1 MLRKLLLVSAL
12 VAETVL
18 VLLAVQS
25 TLSASPELK
34 YLMLIGHIT
43 ASLFFISGLDT
54 ILPSRLMGL
63 AMIEKIGIFLLLL
76 FVPVL
81 SQIGFMLVF
90 LLTRNIKQAHKTTI
104 FQTAPAAEL
113 PMRPQ
118 YGEKRR
124 LATGLNLEE
133 TLDHSQ
139 PVDARV
145 RAIVSIRQLAHP
157 KASRLL
163 RMALKDPADD
173 VRLLAYAILNQR
185 ETEIQQEIIR
195 LQAGLSHSRN
205 PYRLGLLKRLAQ
217 LHWQLIDQS
226 LLHDAQAEQSVA
238 EQAYH
243 YAQAVL
249 AQGHDRHM
257 YRLLVHYYLRQGTPT
272 SAREHLSQ
280 LANLDAGKQE
290 SNERYRYEWTQLF
303 MTERQQ
309 LTALTAS
316 ANTHH
321 KPSFHEDIS

>member
-1 MLRKLLLVSAL
+1 MLRKLLLISAL

-25 TLSASPELK
+25 TLSASAELK
-34 YLMLIGHIT
+34 FLMLIGHIT
-43 ASLFFISGLDT
+43 ASLFFISGLDA

-63 AMIEKIGIFLLLL
+63 AMIEKTGIFLLLL

-81 SQIGFMLVF
+81 SQIGFMLIF

-104 FQTAPAAEL
+104 FQTVPAAEL

-118 YGEKRR
+118 CSEKRR

-139 PVDARV
+139 PVDVRV

-185 ETEIQQEIIR
+185 ETEIQQAIVR
-195 LQAGLSHSRN
+195 LQAGLSHSSN

-272 SAREHLSQ
+272 SAWKHLSQ

-290 SNERYRYEWTQLF
+290 SSGRYRYEWTQLF
-303 MTERQQ
+303 MMRQQ

>member
-1 MLRKLLLVSAL
+1 MMRRLLLATAL

-25 TLSASPELK
+25 SLSASAEPK
-34 YLMLIGHIT
+34 YLILLIGHIT
-43 ASLFFISGLDT
+43 ASLFFISGLDA
-54 ILPSRLMGL
+54 ILPSRLIGHPL
-63 AMIEKIGIFLLLL
+63 SEKTGIFLLLL

-90 LLTRNIKQAHKTTI
+90 LLTRNIKQADKARI
-104 FQTAPAAEL
+104 FQTAPTAEM

-145 RAIVSIRQLAHP
+145 RAIVSIRKMTDL

-173 VRLLAYAILNQR
+173 VRLLSYAVLNHQ
-185 ETEIQQEIIR
+185 ETEIRQAITH
-195 LQAGLSHSRN
+195 LQAGLFHSRN

-257 YRLLVHYYLRQGTPT
+257 HRLLVHYYLRQGTPT
-272 SAREHLSQ
+272 MAREHLSQ
-280 LANLDAGKQE
+280 LENLDAGKQE
-290 SNERYRYEWTQLF
+290 SSGRYRYEWTQLF
-303 MTERQQ
+303 MTERQ
-309 LTALTAS
+309 
-316 ANTHH
+316 
-321 KPSFHEDIS
+321 